1 MGKFKFKITVIGD
14 GFVGKTSLIKKFT
27 QGDFQKEYIKTI
39 GAQFSKYDEEIEG
52 DLCEL
57 VFWDI
62 AGQDEFHFLRPAFYK
77 SSVASII
84 VFSIEENK
92 FGKDSFKHAAQWLKD
107 IKKFCGDIPVA
118 LFGNKVDLVD
128 EKKLT
133 EEKIIKFV
141 QKNNFRGFYH
151 TSAKTGQNVEDAFKS
166 LIRELYSKAKSSLI
180 TP

>member
-1 MGKFKFKITVIGD
+1 MDKFKFKITVIGD

-27 QGDFQKEYIKTI
+27 QGSFQRDYIKTI
-39 GAQFSKYDEEIEG
+39 GAQFSKFNEEIEG

-77 SSVASII
+77 SSLASII

-92 FGKDSFKHAAQWLKD
+92 FGKESFKHTAQWLKE
-107 IKKFCGDIPVA
+107 IRKFCGDIPIA

-128 EKKLT
+128 ENRSHD
-133 EEKIIKFV
+133 EKILKFV
-141 QKNNFRGFYH
+141 KKNDIYRYYP
-151 TSAKTGQNVEDAFKS
+151 TSAKTGLNVETAFRAIIEVLHDKVKNS
-166 LIRELYSKAKSSLI
+166 II
-180 TP
+180 VP

>member
-1 MGKFKFKITVIGD
+1 MNKFKFKITVIGD

-27 QGDFQKEYIKTI
+27 QGSFQKEYIKTI
-39 GAQFSKYDEEIEG
+39 GAQFSKYEEEIEG

-62 AGQDEFHFLRPAFYK
+62 AGQDEFHFLRPAFYR

-92 FGKDSFKHAAQWLKD
+92 FGKDSFKHAAQWLKE

-128 EKKLT
+128 DNRLT
-133 EEKIIKFV
+133 DEKIIKFV
-141 QKNNFRGFYH
+141 QKNNFTGFYH

-166 LIRELYSKAKSSLI
+166 LIRELYSKTKSSLI

>member
-1 MGKFKFKITVIGD
+1 MSKFKFKITVIGD

-27 QGDFQKEYIKTI
+27 QGSFQKEYIKTI
-39 GAQFSKYDEEIEG
+39 GAQFSKYNEEIDG

-62 AGQDEFHFLRPAFYK
+62 AGQDEFHFLRPSFYR

-84 VFSIEENK
+84 VFSVEQST
-92 FGKDSFKHAAQWLKD
+92 FGKESFKNTAQWLKE
-107 IKKFCGDIPVA
+107 IKKFCGNIPIA

-128 EKKLT
+128 ESKLN
-133 EEKIIKFV
+133 EEKILKFV
-141 QKNNFRGFYH
+141 KKGDFNGYYR
-151 TSAKTGQNVEDAFKS
+151 TSAKTGQNVENAFRAIIK
-166 LIRELYSKAKSSLI
+166 ELHNKVKRSLI